1 MSRSPHREHRT
12 ADRRDRSL
20 GATAQC
26 RSRPYQ
32 MDVHNRKSP
41 RQNGS
46 CLSAARLTHVTFKES
61 KPLCRGTSCLS
72 RGAMTIADV
81 TALDRAKSDLDRTG
95 SPLVWRLANKLFEGA
110 AECGFGF

>member
-12 ADRRDRSL
+12 ADGRDRRL

-41 RQNGS
+41 RENGS
-46 CLSAARLTHVTFKES
+46 CLSAASGSLRSHSKSQNLCAEVLGCRIAESITARLSSPILLAPEVTMDERIELF
-61 KPLCRGTSCLS
+61 L
-72 RGAMTIADV
+72 ADV
-81 TALDRAKSDLDRTG
+81 LAL
-95 SPLVWRLANKLFEGA
+95 E
-110 AECGFGF
+110 